1 MFHEYN
7 WSTRNKEIK
16 GLGLDKFARGGE
28 KKNLWTKYRSIRYQR
43 LILRNRW
50 NPTNFCAMLRD

>member
-28 KKNLWTKYRSIRYQR
+28 KKNL
-43 LILRNRW
+43 
-50 NPTNFCAMLRD
+50 

>member
-7 WSTRNKEIK
+7 WFTRNLYNKEIK

-28 KKNLWTKYRSIRYQR
+28 KKICG
-43 LILRNRW
+43 RNIDRFGI
-50 NPTNFCAMLRD
+50 NV

>member
-16 GLGLDKFARGGE
+16 GLGLDKFARGG
-28 KKNLWTKYRSIRYQR
+28 KKKKSVNEISIDSVSTFDFTKSMES
-43 LILRNRW
+43 N
-50 NPTNFCAMLRD
+50 

>member
-16 GLGLDKFARGGE
+16 GLGLDKFARGRE
-28 KKNLWTKYRSIRYQR
+28 KKICG
-43 LILRNRW
+43 RNIDRFGI
-50 NPTNFCAMLRD
+50 NV